1 MPPHLRNKQWLKT
14 RNGLGP
20 FSFWEVG
27 MSFWSSL
34 FGGSNPTLSK
44 DIGQFGQIGGF
55 ATGLGEKNLSQS
67 SNFMSS
73 ILSGDQSKIGGVLGP
88 EISNIKGQGQSAKM
102 GASQFNNRGGGTNA
116 TMQSADD
123 TSRASI
129 NKMISSLL
137 GNSASGLASSG
148 SSLLGQGMQA
158 YGQQAQLSQEQMS
171 NWSNSILGKGIT
183 SGISSAESF
192 GLGAAGGSLS
202 GTGAGKGAMS
212 GLNSYWSN
220 SQ

>member
-1 MPPHLRNKQWLKT
+1 
-14 RNGLGP
+14 
-20 FSFWEVG
+20 

-44 DIGQFGQIGGF
+44 DIGQFGQIGSF

-88 EISNIKGQGQSAKM
+88 DISSIKGQGMQSKL
-102 GASQFNNRGGGTNA
+102 GTSQFSNRGGGSNA
-116 TMQSADD
+116 TMQAADD
-123 TSRASI
+123 TSRASV

-137 GNSASGLASSG
+137 GSSASGLASSG

-158 YGQQAQLSQEQMS
+158 YGQQAQLSQEQMQ
-171 NWSNSILGKGIT
+171 NWSNSILGRGIT
-183 SGISSAESF
+183 SGASA
-192 GLGAAGGSLS
+192 AD
-202 GTGAGKGAMS
+202 
-212 GLNSYWSN
+212 
-220 SQ
+220 

>member
-1 MPPHLRNKQWLKT
+1 
-14 RNGLGP
+14 
-20 FSFWEVG
+20 

-44 DIGQFGQIGGF
+44 DIGQFGQIGSF

-88 EISNIKGQGQSAKM
+88 DISSIKGQGMQSKL
-102 GASQFNNRGGGTNA
+102 GTSQFSNRGGGSNA
-116 TMQSADD
+116 TMQAADD
-123 TSRASI
+123 TSRASV

-137 GNSASGLASSG
+137 GTSASGLASSG
-148 SSLLGQGMQA
+148 SSLLGQGIQA
-158 YGQQAQLSQEQMS
+158 TGQQAKLSQEQMQ
-171 NWSNSILGKGIT
+171 NWSNSILGRGIT
-183 SGISSAESF
+183 SGVSAAESF
-192 GLGAAGGSLS
+192 GLGAAGGALS
-202 GTGAGKGAMS
+202 NTGAGKGAMS

>member
-1 MPPHLRNKQWLKT
+1 M
-14 RNGLGP
+14 G
-20 FSFWEVG
+20 FF
-27 MSFWSSL
+27 SSL
-34 FGGSNPTLSK
+34 FGGRNPTLSK
-44 DIGQFGQIGGF
+44 DINQFGPIGSF

-67 SNFMSS
+67 SDFMSS
-73 ILSGDQSKIGGVLGP
+73 ILSGSQSKIGKVLGP
-88 EISNIKGQGQSAKM
+88 EISNIKGQGMQSKL
-102 GASQFNNRGGGTNA
+102 GAAQFGNRGGGSNA

-129 NKMISSLL
+129 NSMISSLL
-137 GNSASGLASSG
+137 GSSASGLASSG

-158 YGQQAQLSQEQMS
+158 YGQQANLSQEQMQ

-192 GLGAAGGSLS
+192 GVGAAGGALS
-202 GTGAGKGAMS
+202 KTGAGKGAMS
-212 GLNSYWSN
+212 GLNSYWQN